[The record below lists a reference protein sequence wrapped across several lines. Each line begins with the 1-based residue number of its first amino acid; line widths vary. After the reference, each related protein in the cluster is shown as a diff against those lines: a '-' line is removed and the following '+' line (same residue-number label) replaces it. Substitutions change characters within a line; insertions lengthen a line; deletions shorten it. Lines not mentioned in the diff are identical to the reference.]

1 MIRKILALV
10 LALVLMAPALAMG
23 EDAAGE
29 VDYGKYDEPVT
40 VSFLTRDFKVEST
53 EYDVNNPDRKS
64 AHENAWISA
73 YKDYLNIEV
82 VREIAEDTTAL
93 NARLN
98 TGMASA
104 DLPDVMIVSKDMF
117 YVLAE
122 NGVLQDLTAAWE
134 GYEQKNLIVKAVD
147 AWNGCLET
155 GMWEGELLGFP
166 ILTNSFNSSQVLW
179 IRQDWLDQVGME
191 APTTLD
197 ELQAVAQAFL
207 DAGLGGDNTYAWG
220 SKSDPFAPIFA
231 AYGIPFGV
239 SEGGGCRNVWIEKED
254 GSYVFSGVDV
264 DNVKEALLTMQ
275 QMYAAGYLSKDI
287 AVADTNVIT
296 EDMANG
302 RIGMVYGEGWLGA
315 TDVKTS
321 NVNIEDAEW
330 IAVRIP
336 TVTGEDADQW
346 TNATIGDYV
355 VVNAECEHP
364 EAIFKMME
372 LELHMYYEATDEE
385 SQKLYI
391 AEDGYPIW
399 DFRIFRNQGYPTQDF
414 MRMEEINAG
423 LDAGLDKV
431 SAFSDASYQRVLK
444 GANGDRTEVG
454 YYHVFTEAY
463 PILDALN
470 KEGHLIPEYA
480 GPTTENMTLYL
491 NNINEAL
498 VSAMYKVVMG
508 EDISVYEKAVEQWYA
523 TGGQTITDEV
533 NAYYAANK

>member
-134 GYEQKNLIVKAVD
+134 GYEQKNLIAKAVD

-239 SEGGGCRNVWIEKED
+239 SDSGGCRNVWIEKED